1 MIEFQNVT
9 KRFPDGT
16 YAVKDFSLVV
26 PSRKVT
32 VFVGSSGAG
41 KTTLLRMINRMV
53 NPTSGK
59 VLIDGEDVANLNP
72 VALRR
77 KIGYVLQATGLLPHR
92 RITGQHRF
100 SPSAQWGSEEKSPPR
115 RAHFAG
121 HCGARSVIG
130 R

>member
-16 YAVKDFSLVV
+16 YAVKDFSLVI

-77 KIGYVLQATGLLPHR
+77 KLATCC
-92 RITGQHRF
+92 
-100 SPSAQWGSEEKSPPR
+100 KPR
-115 RAHFAG
+115 G
-121 HCGARSVIG
+121 CCLTVE
-130 R
+130 